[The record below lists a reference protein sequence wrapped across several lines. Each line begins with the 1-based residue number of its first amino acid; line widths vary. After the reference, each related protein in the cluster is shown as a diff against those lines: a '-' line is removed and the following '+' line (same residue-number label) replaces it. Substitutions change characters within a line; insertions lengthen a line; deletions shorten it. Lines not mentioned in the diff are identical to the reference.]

1 MLTSRISLAEK
12 TAMTQGPN
20 WASARA
26 PSLDEFEKLADAAY
40 RALPDQFRQSTTA
53 VMIRIEE
60 FATDEVLNSLGIES
74 EYDLLGLYQGVS
86 LDRKSASDA
95 TTEPDVVV
103 LYRRPILDYWAA
115 GDEQLGDIVTHVL
128 VHEIGHHFGL
138 SDDDM
143 ENIEAK
149 AG

>member
-1 MLTSRISLAEK
+1 MLAPRMTWS
-12 TAMTQGPN
+12 THAMTEGPN
-20 WASARA
+20 WAKVRA
-26 PSLDEFEKLADAAY
+26 PSLDEFEALARTAY
-40 RALPDQFRQSTTA
+40 RALPDQFRQWTTD

-60 FATDEVLNSLGIES
+60 FATDEVLDSLGIES
-74 EYDLLGLYQGVS
+74 EYDLMGLYHGVS
-86 LDRKSASDA
+86 LDRKSISDA
-95 TTEPDVVV
+95 GREPDVVV
-103 LYRRPILDYWAA
+103 LYRRPILDYWAT